1 MFSRRQWRTKE
12 WKKLRGQRNMGGN
25 KRAEDRIYANTWRQ
39 KKVCFKVT
47 IQRRELNVMEGK
59 G

>member
-1 MFSRRQWRTKE
+1 
-12 WKKLRGQRNMGGN
+12 MGGN
-25 KRAEDRIYANTWRQ
+25 RRAEDRIYANTRRQ